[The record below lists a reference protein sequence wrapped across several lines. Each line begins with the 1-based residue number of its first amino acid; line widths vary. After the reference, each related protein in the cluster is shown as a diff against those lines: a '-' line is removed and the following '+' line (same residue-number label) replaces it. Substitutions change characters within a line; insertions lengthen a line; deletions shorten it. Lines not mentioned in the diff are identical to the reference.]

1 MKEKSVERIVFEEGF
16 YVSTSCGVSMKPFL
30 RDRKDTVVISSVE
43 GKLKKYDVVLYR
55 RKDEY
60 VLHRIIKVLPDS
72 YVICGDNL
80 YRKEYNVTDEMIS
93 GVLVGFFKGDR
104 YIDCEKDKRYLMY
117 VYVWRFLYPIRVVIM
132 LAKRVMRKIKRCF

>member
-72 YVICGDNL
+72 YVICGDNCINAESGIKDADIIGRLTAVYRGKKSVKMSGIL
-80 YRKEYNVTDEMIS
+80 YGLYCRAAVFS
-93 GVLVGFFKGDR
+93 RPLRVLLF
-104 YIDCEKDKRYLMY
+104 
-117 VYVWRFLYPIRVVIM
+117 
-132 LAKRVMRKIKRCF
+132 KIKCRFKS